1 MITFSAVT
9 CPKCHEWRATMIT
22 EVIDPMG
29 KRYFCGC
36 CAHEFRATSSELST
50 GSQDKIGVRDPL
62 TR

>member
-1 MITFSAVT
+1 
-9 CPKCHEWRATMIT
+9 
-22 EVIDPMG
+22 VIDPMG

-50 GSQDKIGVRDPL
+50 GLQDKIGVRDPL